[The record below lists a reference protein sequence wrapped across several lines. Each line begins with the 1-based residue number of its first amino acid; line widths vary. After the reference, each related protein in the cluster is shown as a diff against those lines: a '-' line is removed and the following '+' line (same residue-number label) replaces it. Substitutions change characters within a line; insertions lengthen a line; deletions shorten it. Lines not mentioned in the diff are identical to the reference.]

1 MTIARGDGWERGV
14 TETPES
20 PELRDAPDPDA
31 SAVGGFPADR
41 PRGRHPG
48 EGPRPGT
55 WTVVP
60 VTGDL
65 DFASAPALAEAFR
78 VLTGDAAGPQRVV
91 VDLHEVEYMDST
103 GLRILL
109 GMARDLR
116 ENGGALRLAG
126 PGDLVVRLLDVTQVT
141 SLLPTYADVTA
152 ACRD

>member
-1 MTIARGDGWERGV
+1 MTGIPEFRDTPQDRESVDEVRPTDRGQAPVWGEQREDV
-14 TETPES
+14 TGPVT
-20 PELRDAPDPDA
+20 
-31 SAVGGFPADR
+31 
-41 PRGRHPG
+41 RHG
-48 EGPRPGT
+48 S

-60 VTGDL
+60 VIGDL
-65 DFASAPALAEAFR
+65 DFLSAPELAEKVR
-78 VLTGDAAGPQRVV
+78 SHTVEAAGPHRVV
-91 VDLHEVEYMDST
+91 IDLHEVEYMDST

-141 SLLPTYADVTA
+141 PLLPTYTDVIA